1 MLLLKIVIA
10 DLKRRIERLKLY
22 VSKEISFST
31 YLIKSKIAKKLSN
44 TILKINKDIMEHFKK

>member
-10 DLKRRIERLKLY
+10 DLKRRIARLKLY

-44 TILKINKDIMEHFKK
+44 TISKINKDIMEHFKK

>member
-10 DLKRRIERLKLY
+10 DLKRRIARLKIY
-22 VSKEISFST
+22 VSKEISFSA